1 MYIHVPYA
9 IRPCLTIDVRSA
21 FFAIFF
27 KCEESVD
34 WHHTRVAKPYY
45 IKKCNDHLWANRN
58 EIYLYQTFPLKYSIS
73 SLDNASIC
81 MAGKRVIVKIN
92 LISVAKFALFCII
105 LLVVYNLLPERLLGL
120 TDMIYQLTFDLGF
133 LSIFQHLI
141 ELTLGWK

>member
-1 MYIHVPYA
+1 M
-9 IRPCLTIDVRSA
+9 T
-21 FFAIFF
+21 
-27 KCEESVD
+27 
-34 WHHTRVAKPYY
+34 
-45 IKKCNDHLWANRN
+45 
-58 EIYLYQTFPLKYSIS
+58 
-73 SLDNASIC
+73 
-81 MAGKRVIVKIN
+81 GKRVIVKIN